1 VIEPGGIALALAFA
15 RTAAFAAAMPLGRTR
30 AVPNIVRAVVALCLA
45 PVIAAARP
53 ADVAGLHDW
62 ISFASAMAG
71 GALQGAAVG
80 LCATIAAGSVAAAGA
95 LYDTALTS
103 QPSISHDVF
112 GDAGPVGSICTCA
125 FGWIFF
131 GGPFSRLVEVCA
143 AADVRTISASAV
155 AALASACVQ
164 TALSMAAPALAA
176 QAFAAVS
183 AAGIA
188 RMAPRVNGMFLGAP
202 IAAVLV
208 IAALVAGGGAL
219 IYALAGVAWHAA
231 GAAGSLR

>member
-1 VIEPGGIALALAFA
+1 MIETGGIALALGFA

-30 AVPNIVRAVVALCLA
+30 AVPNVVRAVLALVLA
-45 PVIAAARP
+45 PIAA
-53 ADVAGLHDW
+53 VAKPVNVSGLHDW
-62 ISFASAMAG
+62 TALASALAG
-71 GALQGAAVG
+71 SALQGAAVG

-95 LYDTALTS
+95 LFDSALAS
-103 QPSISHDVF
+103 QPSTLRDVF
-112 GDAGPVGSICTCA
+112 GDSGPIGSICTSA

-131 GGPFSRLVEVCA
+131 AGPFAKLVGLCV
-143 AADVRTISASAV
+143 AADVRTISVSTVAS
-155 AALASACVQ
+155 LASACVQ
-164 TALSMAAPALAA
+164 TAVSMAGPALAA

-208 IAALVAGGGAL
+208 IASLIAGGGAL
-219 IYALAGVAWHAA
+219 LYALADIAWHSA

>member
-1 VIEPGGIALALAFA
+1 VIEPGGVALALAFA

-30 AVPNIVRAVVALCLA
+30 AVPIVVRAVVALCLA
-45 PVIAAARP
+45 PAVAAARP
-53 ADVAGLHDW
+53 ADIAGLHDW
-62 ISFASAMAG
+62 TSLASAMAG

-80 LCATIAAGSVAAAGA
+80 LCATVAAGSVAAAGA
-95 LYDTALTS
+95 LYDSALAS
-103 QPSISHDVF
+103 QPSTLHDVF
-112 GDAGPVGSICTCA
+112 GDSGPVGSICTCA
-125 FGWIFF
+125 FGWLFF
-131 GGPFSRLVEVCA
+131 SGPFAKLVELCVA
-143 AADVRTISASAV
+143 AEVRTISASAV

-202 IAAVLV
+202 IAAALV
-208 IAALVAGGGAL
+208 IATLVAGGSAL
-219 IYALAGVAWHAA
+219 VYALADIAWRAA

>member
-30 AVPNIVRAVVALCLA
+30 AVPNVVRVVVALSLA
-45 PVIAAARP
+45 PVTAAARP
-53 ADVAGLHDW
+53 SDIAGLHDW
-62 ISFASAMAG
+62 TTLASAMAG

-95 LYDTALTS
+95 LYDSALAS
-103 QPSISHDVF
+103 QPSMLRDVF
-112 GDAGPVGSICTCA
+112 GDSGPVGSICTCA
-125 FGWIFF
+125 FGWLFF
-131 GGPFSRLVEVCA
+131 CGPFAKLVEVCA

-164 TALSMAAPALAA
+164 TAVSMAAPALAA

-202 IAAVLV
+202 IGSVLV

-219 IYALAGVAWHAA
+219 VYALAEVAWRAA